1 MEDNLQNTTS
11 NNDAEGQ
18 DTGRALRDSPRSAD
32 RPGKK
37 APLQIS
43 LSGSSYSY
51 QASRDSSEARAE
63 EVELHFAPAVGDLPG
78 QGPRGGE
85 DDTDRHGKS
94 KKRKAHKK
102 KKKDK
107 DRKRQKSPKKSKKNK
122 DKGKDSDDKDK
133 AKDATKEKGKEREK

>member
-1 MEDNLQNTTS
+1 MS

-43 LSGSSYSY
+43 LSGSSP
-51 QASRDSSEARAE
+51 SRDSSEARAE

-78 QGPRGGE
+78 QGARGGE
-85 DDTDRHGKS
+85 DDTDRHGKP

-122 DKGKDSDDKDK
+122 DKEKDSDDKDE